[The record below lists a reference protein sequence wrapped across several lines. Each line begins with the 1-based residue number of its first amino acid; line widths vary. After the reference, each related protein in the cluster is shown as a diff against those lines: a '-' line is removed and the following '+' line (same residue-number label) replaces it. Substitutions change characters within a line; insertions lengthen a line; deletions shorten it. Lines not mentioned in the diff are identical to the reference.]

1 MKKIFILSFI
11 ICSAFS
17 LTAQNNKPKWLNS
30 VAKAIFTIESTS
42 KEGVKKT
49 GNGFFVTENGEAV
62 SSYEVFINAENAVV
76 ITSDGERLQIT
87 QILGAD
93 DMYGV
98 IRFSV
103 SVTKK
108 TSFLPVAKILPEVN
122 TISYLPP
129 SQENKDLVYG
139 VVSDISKFKSEYNY
153 YRIELALPASQNG
166 FPLLNEAGEVFALSQ
181 PDASGKGKT
190 YGVALSY
197 IQSLQATATDMFNK
211 TYTNIGIRKGW
222 SSDISDAQISL
233 LLLASQQ
240 DPETF
245 LETLNNFVN
254 MFPNNPEGYHNRAS
268 HYVNYRQQLSSTEAE
283 QLKMLD
289 LAWSDLESMEKYSE
303 DKGDAYYN
311 RAELIFGVI
320 TNDSTLQNSKWN
332 NKSLEEYLQKA
343 IARQDRPEYRKLEGD
358 IAFNNRNFEKAYNL
372 YSIVN
377 KTPVASGF
385 TFYLAAK
392 SLQQVSGHNPIE
404 VITLLDSATY
414 YSTVNEAEV
423 YILENVELKMQ
434 AGLYTQAVGDYNLF
448 YKITGGKV
456 TGEFFYLREQA
467 KFRSNDY
474 EGALTDINIAIEM
487 DESNALYLAEK
498 ASVYLRLTE
507 FGKAQESI
515 EKAIEVQPEFASAYR
530 ILGICL
536 VRQDKKT
543 EACKQFDKAKEL
555 GDPVVERLIKENCN

>member
-1 MKKIFILSFI
+1 MKKNFIISFI
-11 ICSAFS
+11 ICNAFS
-17 LTAQNNKPKWLNS
+17 ISAQNNNPKWLNS
-30 VAKAIFTIESTS
+30 VAKAIFSIETTS

-49 GNGFFVTENGEAV
+49 GNGFFITENGEAV
-62 SSYEVFINAENAVV
+62 SPYEIFINAENAVA
-76 ITSDGERLQIT
+76 ITSDGEKLQIT

-103 SVTKK
+103 STTKK
-108 TSFLPVAKILPEVN
+108 TSFLPVARILPQTN
-122 TISYLPP
+122 TMSYLPP
-129 SQENKDLVYG
+129 SQENKNLAYG
-139 VVSDISKFKSEYNY
+139 AVSEISKFNSTYDY
-153 YRIELALPASQNG
+153 YKIDFPLHTSQKG

-181 PDASGKGKT
+181 ADASGKGKT
-190 YGVALSY
+190 YGIALSY
-197 IQSLQATATDMFNK
+197 IQSLQATATDMYNK

-240 DPETF
+240 DPKTY

-268 HYVNYRQQLSSTEAE
+268 HYANFRQQLASTETE
-283 QLKMLD
+283 QLEMLD

-311 RAELIFGVI
+311 RADLIFGVI

-332 NKSLEEYLQKA
+332 NKLLEEYLQKA
-343 IARQDRPEYRKLEGD
+343 ISRQDRPEYRKLEGD

-377 KTPVASGF
+377 KTPAASGF

-434 AGLYTQAVGDYNLF
+434 AGLYTQAVEDYNLF
-448 YKITGGKV
+448 YKITNGKV

-467 KFRSNDY
+467 KFRSNNY
-474 EGALTDINIAIEM
+474 EGALIDINRAIEM

-515 EKAIEVQPEFASAYR
+515 EKAIEVQPDFASAYR